1 MLGILPRR
9 CLSLYSVSSLHRL
22 CSIVRLRPLSFH
34 PTITIK
40 PFTTSTTSQM
50 SHSQLQ
56 PQAKTIY
63 LTPGPN
69 DQPNPPR
76 PPPLTEQLLSIP
88 RDTSILVIDNETPSD
103 EEWALLSN
111 HFTDIK
117 DLTLR
122 SGWNEYL
129 NDNIPLHWPLERLVI
144 NSPAGELAR
153 SPFIKEGRVKH
164 LRFEYTMG
172 LRFEGPGNEELIK
185 EYEERIAKGEEEK
198 ITTQDGVQITYL
210 PGLVKKWLGDK
221 YGVSPGEEGREP
233 LEEQRQR
240 QSEAANVANPNP
252 NVETLE
258 IIENDVHDTLIRMSL
273 SISRVFT
280 NVKTLHLRSTNACD
294 FHYGEDVLHQVF
306 PQLTGLKTL
315 KFTLGSEY
323 SDPKLLTDLYRRLP
337 PNLET
342 FQFRGPAHLAKSENW
357 SEWVAAFQNP
367 EFLPHL
373 QRLSFLLDL
382 SLTQSSALSLERK
395 ERENQEDG
403 PENPREPG
411 ASSEPTHEEQYKV
424 STEDLRIAK
433 RACEQVWK
441 AAEERNIVVEPF
453 KEEFPEDYPCQK
465 PFDERWESL

>member
-1 MLGILPRR
+1 
-9 CLSLYSVSSLHRL
+9 
-22 CSIVRLRPLSFH
+22 
-34 PTITIK
+34 
-40 PFTTSTTSQM
+40 M

-56 PQAKTIY
+56 TQAKTIY

-76 PPPLTEQLLSIP
+76 PPPLAEQLMSIP
-88 RDTSILVIDNETPSD
+88 RDTNILVIDNETPSD

-111 HFTDIK
+111 HFTDVK
-117 DLTLR
+117 DLTLC

-153 SPFIKEGRVKH
+153 SPFIIEGRVKH
-164 LRFEYTMG
+164 LRFEYAMG

-185 EYEERIAKGEEEK
+185 EYEERIARGEEEE
-198 ITTQDGVQITYL
+198 ITTKDGVKITYL
-210 PGLVKKWLGDK
+210 PGLVKRWLGEK
-221 YGVSPGEEGREP
+221 YGVSPDEEGREP
-233 LEEQRQR
+233 PEEQRQG
-240 QSEAANVANPNP
+240 QTEAANVTNPKL
-252 NVETLE
+252 ETLE

-280 NVKTLHLRSTNACD
+280 NVKTLHLRATNACD
-294 FHYGEDVLHQVF
+294 FHYGEDVLHQIF

-323 SDPKLLTDLYRRLP
+323 SDPKLLTELYRRLP

-342 FQFRGPAHLAKSENW
+342 LQFRGPAQLAKSKNW

-395 ERENQEDG
+395 ERENQEGG
-403 PENPREPG
+403 PEDPKEPG
-411 ASSEPTHEEQYKV
+411 TSSETTTNEAISERSTDEEKYSV

-433 RACEQVWK
+433 RACEQIWK
-441 AAEERNIVVEPF
+441 AAEERNIVVESF
-453 KEEFPEDYPCQK
+453 KEEFPEHYPCQK
-465 PFDERWESL
+465 PFDDRWESL